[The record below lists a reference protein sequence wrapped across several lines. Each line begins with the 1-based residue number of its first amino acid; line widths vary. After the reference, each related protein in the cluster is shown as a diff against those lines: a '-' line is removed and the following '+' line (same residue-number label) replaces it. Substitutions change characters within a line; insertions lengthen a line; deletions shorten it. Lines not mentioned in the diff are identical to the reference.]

1 VTAPVDKKTAFGLPK
16 LFQVRK
22 LKAVSHSSVFRH
34 SVVLAV
40 TEGFEPSVRFHA
52 HLFSRQVPSAARTRH
67 RGIDYYNMSTEGST
81 RAIVAAL
88 LANVGIAITKFIAA
102 AFSGS
107 ASMFAEGIHSLADS
121 GNQILLI
128 IGAKRAKRDAT
139 AMHPFGYGR
148 SRYIYAFMVSIVLFS
163 VGGLFS
169 IIEGINKLQHPHEL
183 EMVWLPLVVLGA
195 AIVLEGLSLRTA
207 IIEANHVR
215 HGQSWVQ
222 FIRHAKSPE
231 LPVILLEDFAALVG
245 LVLAFAGVGLTV
257 VTHDP
262 IWDAIGTLAIGVLL
276 VLVAVIL
283 GRETSSLLIGEGA
296 NAGDTAKIRAALES
310 ANGIESVIHMKTLYL
325 GPDEL
330 MVAAK
335 IGVNASASAQDIALV
350 IDAAEAAIRAAV
362 PAARVIYLEPD
373 IAREN

>member
-1 VTAPVDKKTAFGLPK
+1 
-16 LFQVRK
+16 
-22 LKAVSHSSVFRH
+22 
-34 SVVLAV
+34 
-40 TEGFEPSVRFHA
+40 
-52 HLFSRQVPSAARTRH
+52 
-67 RGIDYYNMSTEGST
+67 MSTEGST

-128 IGAKRAKRDAT
+128 IGGKRAKRDAT

-183 EMVWLPLVVLGA
+183 EAVWLPLVVLGA

-207 IIEANHVR
+207 IIEANHIR
-215 HGQSWVQ
+215 HGQGWVE

-231 LPVILLEDFAALVG
+231 LPVILLEDLAALVG
-245 LVLAFAGVGLTV
+245 LVLAFGGVGLTV
-257 VTHDP
+257 LTHDP
-262 IWDAIGTLAIGVLL
+262 IWDAIGTLAIGLLL

-283 GRETSSLLIGEGA
+283 GRETSSLLVGEGA
-296 NAGDTAKIRAALES
+296 NASDTAKIRSALAAS
-310 ANGIESVIHMKTLYL
+310 NGVESVIHMKTLYL

-335 IGVNASASAQDIALV
+335 IAVNATSSAQEIASA
-350 IDAAEAAIRAAV
+350 IDAAEADIRAAV

-373 IAREN
+373 IARVAAKK